1 MKKGQARQ
9 KGMTLLELMAA
20 MAIVGIIML
29 GVVALIYNEA
39 RGTAITRTS
48 VTAGH
53 EISYAARWLSQDGWM
68 AESTNLVEEAEP
80 VDHLTLNWIERHD
93 FANIPH
99 CSSYYLSGTQLI
111 RDYDG
116 AVTTMARKISNIE
129 FSQAGSLITV
139 SIDCSPQWAGDSA
152 KTVRKTYR
160 IYLRTANE
168 EDYAW

>member
-1 MKKGQARQ
+1 MMKGQARQ

-68 AESTNLVEEAEP
+68 AESTNLVEGADP
-80 VDHLTLNWIERHD
+80 VDSLTLNWIERRD

-99 CSSYYLSGTQLI
+99 CSSYYLSGTQLL

-129 FSQAGSLITV
+129 FSQVGSLITV

>member
-20 MAIVGIIML
+20 MAIVGIIVM
-29 GVVALIYNEA
+29 GVVALIYNES
-39 RGTAITRTS
+39 RGTAIARTS

-68 AESTNLVEEAEP
+68 AESTNLVDGADS
-80 VDHLTLNWIERHD
+80 VDHLTLNWIERRD

-99 CSSYYLSGTQLI
+99 YSSYYLSGTQLL

-116 AVTTMARKISNIE
+116 AVKTVAGKISNIE
-129 FSQAGSLITV
+129 FSQSGSLITV

-160 IYLRTANE
+160 IYLRAANE
-168 EDYAW
+168 GIVW